1 MHNARMTMPNP
12 FLTMPMPA
20 WQRLTEQPDGL
31 SESPFW
37 HAQESRLYWV
47 DIPGRRI
54 GRMRVQGLDELQAE
68 PPEYWDL
75 PEEPGCLAPVARE
88 DGGGLVLARRDGVF
102 RARAWGG
109 AWELLAAA
117 PYDTTRLRF
126 NDGKCDP
133 RGRLWVGTMYEP
145 RGQSLGVLYRL
156 DRQAGGYQLQPM
168 AHGAIVAN
176 GLAWSPDARTLYW
189 SCTGHHQVRAWQF
202 DADSGTLA
210 AERVFQSL
218 PKKPEGWAWGDARAY
233 EGRPDGASVDAEGAY
248 WSAQMEGACLK
259 RFASDGRLLQTV
271 PTPVLCPTMPCFGGP
286 DGRTLFITSASDGRP
301 AHERQALPGAGC
313 IWALRVPVPGLPV
326 QAWRA

>member
-54 GRMRVQGLDELQAE
+54 GRMRVQGLDQLQAE

-109 AWELLAAA
+109 AWELLAPA

-218 PKKPEGWAWGDARAY
+218 PKKARGLGLGRRARLRGAPRRRQRGRRGRVLVGTDGGRLPQAFCPRRPPAADRAHPGAVPDHALLWRARWAHPVHHQRQRRPARA
-233 EGRPDGASVDAEGAY
+233 
-248 WSAQMEGACLK
+248 
-259 RFASDGRLLQTV
+259 
-271 PTPVLCPTMPCFGGP
+271 
-286 DGRTLFITSASDGRP
+286 
-301 AHERQALPGAGC
+301 
-313 IWALRVPVPGLPV
+313 
-326 QAWRA
+326 